1 VTPAAR
7 LSVHPLSPT
16 IGAEIAGVD
25 LSVPLDP
32 DVVAAIRHALNTHH
46 VVFFRQQSLTAEQQA
61 DFARQFGQVT
71 EAHPVLP
78 SIAENREVLAID
90 GQVDRANW
98 WHSDITFLDTPAMG
112 SILYMLEAPEVGGDT
127 MWASLQDAYDGL
139 APGVRTLCD
148 GLIAIHHDPWFAAD
162 VDARGGYE
170 WNGTWR
176 EKLVPALHPVVRTHP
191 ETGRNGL
198 FVNGQ
203 FTQMLLGLTQNESTS
218 ILEMLYR
225 HCVQPE
231 YTCRFRWQKGSV
243 AFWDNR
249 ATLHYALDDYGDA
262 TRYAHRVTLRGDRPF
277 GPAVPARDDG

>member
-191 ETGRNGL
+191 ETGEKAL
-198 FVNGQ
+198 YVNRT
-203 FTQMLLGLTQNESTS
+203 FTSRILGVDEAESRELLRYLTGK
-218 ILEMLYR
+218 
-225 HCVQPE
+225 VKQPE
-231 YTCRFRWQKGSV
+231 YQVRFHWSPNAIV
-243 AFWDNR
+243 FWDNR
-249 ATLHYALDDYGDA
+249 PTQHYAVLDYWPH
-262 TRYAHRVTLRGDRPF
+262 HRVVERVTIVGDRPF
-277 GPAVPARDDG
+277 